1 MPQSESCLP
10 PAMPIKPMLMKLL
23 ACCMLVGAVA
33 GAAAAT
39 QFTFAALGDAPYTPE
54 EETQFVAMMGD
65 LNREPLAFAVHVG
78 DFKSG
83 HSFCSDAVFLQRRE
97 WFALSHHPFIF
108 VPGDNDWSDCGRTLS
123 GGHAPLER
131 LARLRALF
139 FSDDF
144 SLGQRTL
151 RLVRQSGAHGSAV
164 RAYPEHARWTMH
176 GVMFVT
182 LNVPGGGNNLQK
194 MPQEFAARDA
204 AVREWLRLSFAAAR
218 AQKLRGV
225 VVMMQANPWAGSP
238 QQRRGYE
245 DLVNELA
252 AEIRN
257 FSGAVALIHGDTHR
271 FRVDSP
277 LLHPASRKPLP
288 NFTRIEV
295 FGSPRVNWVRVRVTE
310 KEGRLRFE
318 ATPGN

>member
-1 MPQSESCLP
+1 
-10 PAMPIKPMLMKLL
+10 MLRKLL
-23 ACCMLVGAVA
+23 VCCMLSAA
-33 GAAAAT
+33 ASAAAAAE
-39 QFTFAALGDAPYTPE
+39 FSFAALGDAPYTPE
-54 EETQFVAMMGD
+54 EETQFIAMVGD

-83 HSFCSDAVFLQRRE
+83 HSSCSDEVFLQRRE

-123 GGHAPLER
+123 GGYPPLER

-139 FSDDF
+139 FSDDY
-144 SLGQRTL
+144 SLGQRKL
-151 RLVRQSGAHGSAV
+151 RLTRQDGTHGSAA
-164 RAYPEHARWTMH
+164 RAYPEHARWTVH

-182 LNVPGGGNNLQK
+182 LNVPGGGNNMRR
-194 MPQEFAARDA
+194 MPQEFAARNA
-204 AVREWLRLSFAAAR
+204 AVREWLRLSFAVAR
-218 AQKLRGV
+218 ARKLRGV
-225 VVMMQANPWAGSP
+225 VVMMQANPWAGP
-238 QQRRGYE
+238 PPQRRGYE

-271 FRVDSP
+271 FRVDNP
-277 LLHPASRKPLP
+277 LPRPGSRKPLP

-295 FGSPRVNWVRVRVTE
+295 FGSPTVNWVRVRVTE
-310 KEGRLRFE
+310 KDGRLRFE